1 LTKLK
6 GKIQPSWSALTKV
19 VIARL
24 SYNKIGG
31 VNQSSLLP
39 VYGMKSL
46 VEIDLSHNV
55 LEMEREGCN
64 SFDQSLAECTG
75 SVHFWLA
82 TWLTS
87 NVKLI
92 DVSHNNMRQP
102 GQNGKAPP
110 LVQALA
116 SFAPKYP
123 NLASFKASHN
133 KFHGAFEFEQISQNI
148 DFSHND
154 ISSFSAMNWGV
165 TQTGE

>member
-1 LTKLK
+1 MQFIRSISCRVHRLCPFLAC
-6 GKIQPSWSALTKV
+6 ALDIT
-19 VIARL
+19 
-24 SYNKIGG
+24 
-31 VNQSSLLP
+31 
-39 VYGMKSL
+39 
-46 VEIDLSHNV
+46 
-55 LEMEREGCN
+55 
-64 SFDQSLAECTG
+64 
-75 SVHFWLA
+75 